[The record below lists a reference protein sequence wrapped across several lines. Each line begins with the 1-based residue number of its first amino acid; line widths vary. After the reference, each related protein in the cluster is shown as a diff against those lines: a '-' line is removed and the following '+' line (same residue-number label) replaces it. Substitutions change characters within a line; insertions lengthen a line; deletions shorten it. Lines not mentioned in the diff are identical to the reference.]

1 MNVLRYIYRKIKS
14 LFISKSPSVF
24 YTKDFFKDKKFI
36 IGDYTYGKPKVFFEN
51 EESNL
56 IIGKF
61 CSIAGGVTIFLGGNH
76 RLDWISTYPFNM
88 LEEEFPK
95 AKHITGH
102 PATKGDVK
110 IGNDVWIGQ
119 NVVIMSG
126 ITIGNG
132 AVIAANSVVTKNIK
146 DYEVWGGNPAK
157 FIKKRFSDSEI
168 EKLLEIQWWDWELDK
183 IKSKV
188 NYLCSDKI

>member
-1 MNVLRYIYRKIKS
+1 MVNQR
-14 LFISKSPSVF
+14 F
-24 YTKDFFKDKKFI
+24 
-36 IGDYTYGKPKVFFEN
+36 FFEN

-88 LEEEFPK
+88 LEEEFPE
-95 AKHITGH
+95 AKMIKGH

-119 NVVIMSG
+119 NAVIMSG
-126 ITIGNG
+126 IIIGNG

-146 DYEVWGGNPAK
+146 DYEVWEV
-157 FIKKRFSDSEI
+157 ILQS
-168 EKLLEIQWWDWELDK
+168 LLRNDLAIV
-183 IKSKV
+183 KSK
-188 NYLCSDKI
+188 NY

>member
-1 MNVLRYIYRKIKS
+1 MNVLRYIYTKIKS

-88 LEEEFPK
+88 LEEEFPE
-95 AKHITGH
+95 AKMITGH
-102 PATKGDVK
+102 PTTKGDVK

-119 NVVIMSG
+119 NAVVMSG

-168 EKLLEIQWWDWELDK
+168 EKLLQIQWWDWELDK